1 MTIFFF
7 LCYDKAWKIEQPM
20 MALQWLLFAKNVKI
34 IHCSSEVEFA
44 SDTLIAS
51 SFRGG
56 KVLGFITCHQNKNT
70 AIGKQ
75 TATCGA
81 VSIGS
86 GSVVSEERV
95 AAFILWNCRSPY
107 VWERQLG
114 MGTNCPPSC
123 SLVPV
128 TILAASTFS
137 IPHPQTGREEPKV
150 QRLMTEEIAP
160 TEGLRMCVFE
170 RGRWGHC
177 HLLQRGG
184 WKRRKR
190 RKSHNPVMP
199 IYKKYFLQGEMS
211 VRRLCER
218 DRLLLMC
225 RLRASTIQECG
236 WMRHNLQ
243 RDTPVA
249 PNRKREKAPNMRSC
263 FRAAV
268 TFIWAELLWT
278 SWAVKI

>member
-1 MTIFFF
+1 MEEKCLVSSRAT
-7 LCYDKAWKIEQPM
+7 KI
-20 MALQWLLFAKNVKI
+20 
-34 IHCSSEVEFA
+34 
-44 SDTLIAS
+44 
-51 SFRGG
+51 
-56 KVLGFITCHQNKNT
+56 KNT

-81 VSIGS
+81 ITIGS

-95 AAFILWNCRSPY
+95 AAFTLSNCRSPY

-114 MGTNCPPSC
+114 TGTNCPPSC

-150 QRLMTEEIAP
+150 QRLMTEETAP

-184 WKRRKR
+184 WKRRKG
-190 RKSHNPVMP
+190 RKA
-199 IYKKYFLQGEMS
+199 IIL
-211 VRRLCER
+211 LCP
-218 DRLLLMC
+218 
-225 RLRASTIQECG
+225 ST
-236 WMRHNLQ
+236 RS
-243 RDTPVA
+243 TSF
-249 PNRKREKAPNMRSC
+249 KAKWVFGAC
-263 FRAAV
+263 
-268 TFIWAELLWT
+268 
-278 SWAVKI
+278 VKEIDSFWCVD